1 MEQFLDHFHN
11 QTSLPGD
18 LSTGLHMLQH
28 SDNEGETE
36 KEKRKLL
43 CGMHKAY
50 ATQLKNIWFHL
61 SVRQVSSLEGRYAKI
76 NSFVNIKMFVVWTHD
91 KEKRKK
97 AISYNILSTYCNR
110 MSVTCQKKSC
120 KNSAYCTSMANL
132 YRYIA
137 ILNILSNL
145 LLFLGNDC
153 FQDYMWNL

>member
-76 NSFVNIKMFVVWTHD
+76 NSFVNIKMFVV
-91 KEKRKK
+91 
-97 AISYNILSTYCNR
+97 
-110 MSVTCQKKSC
+110 
-120 KNSAYCTSMANL
+120 
-132 YRYIA
+132 
-137 ILNILSNL
+137 
-145 LLFLGNDC
+145 
-153 FQDYMWNL
+153 